1 MPLRPSRLLA
11 HSWAIP
17 NTVIGLLAG
26 CLLLLTGGSV
36 RRVHGVL
43 EFHGGLLGAGA
54 RRWPDRLPFHA
65 ITFGHVI
72 LGTRPA
78 VLAAVRRHEHV
89 HVRQYERWGPLFL
102 PAYLL
107 ASLWQLLHGRRAWR
121 DNPFEREAF
130 GKRVRP
136 PR

>member
-1 MPLRPSRLLA
+1 MPIRPARLLA
-11 HSWAIP
+11 HAWAVP
-17 NTVIGLLAG
+17 NTVIGLAAG

-36 RRVHGVL
+36 RPVEGVL
-43 EFHGGLLGAGA
+43 EFHGGLLADGA
-54 RRWPDRLPFHA
+54 RRCPRRLPFRA

-72 LGTRPA
+72 LGTDPA
-78 VLAAVRRHEHV
+78 LLAAVRRHEHV

-107 ASLWQLLHGRRAWR
+107 AGLWQWLHGRRAYR

-130 GKRVRP
+130 GSEDGP
-136 PR
+136 SG